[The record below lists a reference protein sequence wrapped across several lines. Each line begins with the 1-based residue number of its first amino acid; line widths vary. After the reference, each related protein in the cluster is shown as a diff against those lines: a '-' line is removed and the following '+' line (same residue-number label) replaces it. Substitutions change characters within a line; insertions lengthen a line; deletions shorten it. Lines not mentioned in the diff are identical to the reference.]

1 MNRLVSAQ
9 LAVRQRRDHK
19 TEQIRATR
27 LQRGPEIPQNPSL
40 IRWSFRLLF
49 LLSAG
54 RSLAPAGSF
63 ARLIR

>member
-9 LAVRQRRDHK
+9 LAVGQRRDPK
-19 TEQIRATR
+19 TEQIRPR
-27 LQRGPEIPQNPSL
+27 LQRSPEIPQNPSL